1 MPYLGVSPA
10 YGKDYKT
17 KKELMEGYAAG
28 HDFQIHDMNHPEYG
42 RYININ
48 DHPVG
53 TTFMV
58 RHNKQMRVTPIE
70 KRK

>member
-1 MPYLGVSPA
+1 
-10 YGKDYKT
+10 
-17 KKELMEGYAAG
+17 
-28 HDFQIHDMNHPEYG
+28 MNHPEYG
-42 RYININ
+42 RYVNIN